1 MRVML
6 RSYFIKAS
14 LVLSAFSFGTAQ
26 LTAAPTEST
35 VLEFAANKLPDEL
48 VDAFNAQI
56 KHELDGAHF
65 YLSVA
70 NHFYLTNLDGFAHW
84 YSQQYFEEL
93 NHARI
98 MMDFLKRKNAKVI
111 LTSVDAPDALT
122 SEEPAAIFDQSL
134 KLEETQTNRIHDLQA
149 KSAALNSR
157 DATSFLQW
165 FIDEQVQE
173 EDRFQNILDRILL
186 VKSSLEGILLIDK
199 ELAVRPAA
207 VIWIPGQ
214 PLPPH

>member
-1 MRVML
+1 
-6 RSYFIKAS
+6 
-14 LVLSAFSFGTAQ
+14 
-26 LTAAPTEST
+26 
-35 VLEFAANKLPDEL
+35 
-48 VDAFNAQI
+48 
-56 KHELDGAHF
+56 
-65 YLSVA
+65 
-70 NHFYLTNLDGFAHW
+70 
-84 YSQQYFEEL
+84 
-93 NHARI
+93 

-134 KLEETQTNRIHDLQA
+134 KLEEAQTNRIHDLQA

>member
-1 MRVML
+1 MRQIL
-6 RSYFIKAS
+6 RTYLIKS
-14 LVLSAFSFGTAQ
+14 SMVLSALSFATSSIK
-26 LTAAPTEST
+26 AAPTESS

-70 NHFYLTNLDGFAHW
+70 NHFYLKNLDGFAHW

-98 MMDFLKRKNAKVI
+98 MMDFLKRKNANVI
-111 LTSVDAPDALT
+111 LTSIDAPNALT
-122 SEEPAAIFDQSL
+122 TEEPAGIFDQSL
-134 KLEETQTNRIHDLQA
+134 KLEETQTNRIHELHA
-149 KSAALNSR
+149 NAVARNSR
-157 DATSFLQW
+157 DAASFLQW

-173 EDRFQNILDRILL
+173 EDRFQNTLDRILL

-199 ELAVRPAA
+199 ELAVRPPA
-207 VIWIPGQ
+207 VIWVPGQ